1 MPRDKTLH
9 DLRVAQQISNPVDPN
24 NKFVG
29 GTTLHMLSANPY
41 GNIIPPTYARTLN
54 IHNRSFYP
62 LGISV
67 GTPASATILARVIP
81 PNADLS
87 MSFAAGVPTLSYIY
101 LPTAPNAFTMPS
113 SANVEG
119 STIVISYYIP

>member
-9 DLRVAQQISNPVDPN
+9 NLRVAQQISNPVDPN

-29 GTTLHMLSANPY
+29 GTTLHIVSANPY
-41 GNIIPPTYARTLN
+41 GFIIPPTYARTLN

-67 GTPASATILARVIP
+67 GTSATATILSRVIQ
-81 PNADLS
+81 PNDDLS
-87 MSFAAGVPTLSYIY
+87 MSFAAGVPTLSYVY
-101 LPTAPNAFTMPS
+101 LPTIPNSFTMPS
-113 SANVEG
+113 STNVEG
-119 STIVISYYIP
+119 STIIISYYIP